1 MKREISL
8 SEWQV
13 MRVLWA
19 ESQLTSRQIVERL
32 IDDMDWNDKTIKTL
46 LNRLVKKGYVTVI
59 VEGRYYTYSP
69 AIPEIDHV
77 QTEIKLIIENICQT
91 KHYEYLK
98 EWLDYLVLSQND
110 IDHLISI
117 LEEKRVV
124 APEKVTCHCQAGQ
137 CNC

>member
-19 ESQLTSRQIVERL
+19 ENQLTSRQIVERL

-59 VEGRYYTYSP
+59 VEGR
-69 AIPEIDHV
+69 
-77 QTEIKLIIENICQT
+77 
-91 KHYEYLK
+91 
-98 EWLDYLVLSQND
+98 
-110 IDHLISI
+110 
-117 LEEKRVV
+117 
-124 APEKVTCHCQAGQ
+124 
-137 CNC
+137 